1 MYPSDLK
8 HPLIITMPLKIILAV
23 CTIQIQICYISRVSI
38 ALLVSAVCTIQI
50 QICYIRCSMSDDIL
64 TLWQYSLPWLSNRH
78 YE

>member
-23 CTIQIQICYISRVSI
+23 CTIQIQICYILQLKEP
-38 ALLVSAVCTIQI
+38 LLKVAVCTIQI

-64 TLWQYSLPWLSNRH
+64 TLWRYSPP
-78 YE
+78 